1 MNDILVFKNG
11 ELELE
16 VAVSKDRENVWL
28 SQRQM
33 AKLFTVDRTRITR
46 HINNIYKDGEL
57 DEKSTCAEN
66 THMGYLGV
74 QIYSNKIF
82 KQNTKDSCNTNFRI

>member
-33 AKLFTVDRTRITR
+33 AKLFNVDRTRITR
-46 HINNIYKDGEL
+46 HINNIYKDSEL
-57 DEKSTCAEN
+57 EEKSTCAEN
-66 THMGYLGV
+66 THIGNLGV
-74 QIYSNKIF
+74 QIYSNEIF
-82 KQNTKDSCNTNFRI
+82 KQNTKDSCNTDFRI

>member
-33 AKLFTVDRTRITR
+33 AKLFNIDRTRITR
-46 HINNIYKDGEL
+46 HINNIYKDSEL
-57 DEKSTCAEN
+57 EEKRTCAEN
-66 THMGYLGV
+66 AHIGNLGV
-74 QIYSNKIF
+74 QIYSNTIC
-82 KQNTKDSCNTNFRI
+82 KQNAKNSCYSSFRI

>member
-16 VAVSKDRENVWL
+16 VAVSKDHENVWL

-33 AKLFTVDRTRITR
+33 AKLFNVDRTRITR
-46 HINNIYKDGEL
+46 HVSNIYKDGEL
-57 DEKSTCAEN
+57 DEK
-66 THMGYLGV
+66 THV
-74 QIYSNKIF
+74 RKTHIWAI
-82 KQNTKDSCNTNFRI
+82 

>member
-16 VAVSKDRENVWL
+16 VTVSKDRENVWL

-33 AKLFTVDRTRITR
+33 A
-46 HINNIYKDGEL
+46 EL
-57 DEKSTCAEN
+57 
-66 THMGYLGV
+66 LIQV
-74 QIYSNKIF
+74 PRF
-82 KQNTKDSCNTNFRI
+82 

>member
-33 AKLFTVDRTRITR
+33 AKLFNVDRTRIASWKKKAHVRKT
-46 HINNIYKDGEL
+46 HILAI
-57 DEKSTCAEN
+57 
-66 THMGYLGV
+66 
-74 QIYSNKIF
+74 
-82 KQNTKDSCNTNFRI
+82 

>member
-16 VAVSKDRENVWL
+16 VAVSKDRENIWL

-33 AKLFTVDRTRITR
+33 AKLFNVDRTRITR
-46 HINNIYKDGEL
+46 HINNIYKDSEW
-57 DEKSTCAEN
+57 KKKAHVRK
-66 THMGYLGV
+66 THILA
-74 QIYSNKIF
+74 I
-82 KQNTKDSCNTNFRI
+82 

>member
-33 AKLFTVDRTRITR
+33 AKLFNVDRTRITR
-46 HINNIYKDGEL
+46 HINNIYIKIASW
-57 DEKSTCAEN
+57 KKKAHVRK
-66 THMGYLGV
+66 THILA
-74 QIYSNKIF
+74 I
-82 KQNTKDSCNTNFRI
+82 

>member
-33 AKLFTVDRTRITR
+33 AKLFNVDRTRITR
-46 HINNIYKDGEL
+46 HINNIYKDGKL
-57 DEKSTCAEN
+57 DEKK
-66 THMGYLGV
+66 HMCGKRTYGQFRCL
-74 QIYSNKIF
+74 NIF
-82 KQNTKDSCNTNFRI
+82 KYNLQTKYKRLL

>member
-33 AKLFTVDRTRITR
+33 AKLFNVDRTRITR
-46 HINNIYKDGEL
+46 HINNIYKDSEL
-57 DEKSTCAEN
+57 EEKSTCAEN
-66 THMGYLGV
+66 ARIGNLGV
-74 QIYSNKIF
+74 QIYSNEIF
-82 KQNTKDSCNTNFRI
+82 KQNTKDSCNTDFRI